1 MMKRIV
7 ILFGLLA
14 FAACNKTPQDDPEE
28 NVVSYETMFRQEDY
42 TKGKLAEANYH
53 LYTFIKQELEIE
65 GRLCSGNLADL
76 SAQASSIKSLWTLAY
91 KVVRDCAIGLYY
103 IPICSPP
110 NSDYY
115 ICQFS
120 AIRGVIAFQM
130 ASLWGNVPF
139 FTEPL
144 DDYSQAVNVDIY
156 NYSRLYTLAISDLSK
171 AIKINGTIPEGYL
184 NKAAILTF
192 HSTVELSRNNKEAA
206 KEILGKAKQLFE
218 NGETDCS
225 LLNTDP
231 ISTVVIPAP
240 IQVITKTTVQLLL
253 DEASINPEQLN
264 EEWVE
269 SGLLFGHWQMLTRT
283 KQARKITGC
292 SDYQLLL
299 PIPADVVKNSNIPQ
313 NTGY

>member
-1 MMKRIV
+1 MMKKIA
-7 ILFGLLA
+7 ILFGVLA
-14 FAACNKTPQDDPEE
+14 FLACNKTPKDDPNE
-28 NVVSYETMFRQEDY
+28 NVVSYETMFRQEEY
-42 TKGKLAEANYH
+42 TRSKLAEANYH
-53 LYTFIKQELEIE
+53 LYSFIKQELEIE

-76 SAQASSIKSLWTLAY
+76 SPQASSIKSLWNLAY
-91 KVVRDCAIGLYY
+91 RVVRDCANALHY
-103 IPICSPP
+103 IPISSPP

-139 FTEPL
+139 FTEPQE
-144 DDYSQAVNVDIY
+144 DYSQAINIY
-156 NYSRLYTLAISDLSK
+156 NSTKLYTLAVSDLSK
-171 AIKINGTIPEGYL
+171 AVKINGTIPEGYL

-206 KEILGKAKQLFE
+206 KELLGKAKQLFE

-253 DEASINPEQLN
+253 DEASTKLEQLN
-264 EEWVE
+264 DKWEE
-269 SGLLFGHWQMLTRT
+269 SGIMFGHWQMLTRT
-283 KQARKITGC
+283 KQAQKVTGC

-299 PIPADVVKNSNIPQ
+299 PIPADVVDNSTIPQ